1 VLNLATAGDLIL
13 DLTHT
18 YPVEST
24 PSTPV
29 VNYQITITAGDSAG
43 ATVAR
48 QLAAAI
54 SNAPPTDILLTP
66 TPPQVLP
73 NESVTLN
80 GQFTDP
86 GTGDTHAVSINW
98 GDGTAAQNLN
108 LGAGVLQFSANHT
121 FTTMGVKTVAVTI
134 TDDDLGAG
142 NATTN
147 VRVGPPSAAARFVD
161 ITPGAGPSIILRLQG
176 TPGGTYRVEKADTF
190 GSWSELGVRTVD
202 ASGLFEISDTAPI
215 ASSRFYRAVVLQ

>member
-1 VLNLATAGDLIL
+1 
-13 DLTHT
+13 
-18 YPVEST
+18 VEST

-29 VNYQITITAGDSAG
+29 VIIKLRSRPGDSAG

-147 VRVGPPSAAARFVD
+147 VRLARPQPLPASS
-161 ITPGAGPSIILRLQG
+161 TLPLAPGRASFFGLQG

-190 GSWSELGVRTVD
+190 GSWSETG
-202 ASGLFEISDTAPI
+202 
-215 ASSRFYRAVVLQ
+215 RAHRGRLWTL